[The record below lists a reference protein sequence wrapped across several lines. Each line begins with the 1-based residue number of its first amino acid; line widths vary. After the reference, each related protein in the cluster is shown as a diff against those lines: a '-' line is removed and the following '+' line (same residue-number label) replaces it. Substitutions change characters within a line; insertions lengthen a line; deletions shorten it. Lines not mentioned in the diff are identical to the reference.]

1 MLILEIHRITYPSM
15 SHLNLNLNLNLH
27 QSSSSI
33 QEITAVTEMG
43 NIAPSVEIQLEQS
56 QYAAAEQQLGFGAAA
71 YFGLSPLVA
80 AAYPSSLILA

>member
-1 MLILEIHRITYPSM
+1 M
-15 SHLNLNLNLNLH
+15 
-27 QSSSSI
+27 
-33 QEITAVTEMG
+33 VTEMG
-43 NIAPSVEIQLEQS
+43 NIAPSVEIQLEQF